1 MSVSSCFF
9 IHKILPLPRGYIV
22 KACSVVT
29 KSLLLCGNPHIK
41 EWQNKIELLISIY
54 EISRALVFIYG
65 ISGCSRCLGM
75 VTRWAFRKEVKCR
88 AATSIGNTDFLSV
101 TDFFA
106 QKGGKLRCTFD
117 FCFWL
122 YMIWNKFWQKKCFL
136 TLCMTLW
143 LCEDEHFK

>member
-29 KSLLLCGNPHIK
+29 KRLLLCGNPHIK

-75 VTRWAFRKEVKCR
+75 VTRWAYRKEVKCR

-101 TDFFA
+101 TDFLHK
-106 QKGGKLRCTFD
+106 KGVNQILFGIFLGIFIGNLLKLHK
-117 FCFWL
+117 L
-122 YMIWNKFWQKKCFL
+122 GYKQL
-136 TLCMTLW
+136 LW
-143 LCEDEHFK
+143 SLNLKSITS